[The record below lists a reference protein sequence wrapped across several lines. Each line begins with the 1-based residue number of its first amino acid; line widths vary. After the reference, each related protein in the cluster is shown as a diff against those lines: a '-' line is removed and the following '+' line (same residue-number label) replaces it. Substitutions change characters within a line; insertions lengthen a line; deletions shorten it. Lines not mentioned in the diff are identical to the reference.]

1 MGTLMSM
8 TGFAR
13 EGGALA
19 DGTSFVWELRSVNG
33 RGLDLRL
40 RLPPGQDALEPLL
53 REAAGRRL
61 KRGNVSA
68 NLSLKR
74 EDRPRLVPDRAA
86 LDQLLDLAQSLAARI
101 PGAAPPRAEALL
113 ALPGVMRAEAPDAD
127 EAAEEARR
135 GELAAAFARALDGLV
150 SARRAEGEALHRVL
164 SALLDE
170 IAALH
175 EAAGREAAGQPEAQR
190 ARFMEQVAALLG
202 ENGAARVPEERLAQ
216 EVAILAQRSDVRE
229 ELDRLR
235 AHIDAARGMLRTG
248 EGVGRKLDFLVQE
261 FMREAN
267 TLCSKS
273 ASVALTRVG
282 LDLKAAIERLREQAA
297 NVE

>member
-19 DGTSFVWELRSVNG
+19 DGTAFVWELRSVNG

-74 EDRPRLVPDRAA
+74 EERPRLVPDRAA
-86 LDQLLDLAQSLAARI
+86 LDQALELAQALAARI

-113 ALPGVMRAEAPDAD
+113 ALPGVMRSEAPEAD

-135 GELAAAFARALDGLV
+135 GELAAAFAARSTGWWRRGG
-150 SARRAEGEALHRVL
+150 RRATRCTASSRRCWTR
-164 SALLDE
+164 S
-170 IAALH
+170 
-175 EAAGREAAGQPEAQR
+175 RRCTRRR
-190 ARFMEQVAALLG
+190 ARGGRPAG
-202 ENGAARVPEERLAQ
+202 GAARALHGAGRRPARRGRRGAG
-216 EVAILAQRSDVRE
+216 AGGAAGAGGGDPRPA
-229 ELDRLR
+229 LR
-235 AHIDAARGMLRTG
+235 RARGAGPPARHIDAARGMLRAG

>member
-1 MGTLMSM
+1 M
-8 TGFAR
+8 AKAKIR
-13 EGGALA
+13 II
-19 DGTSFVWELRSVNG
+19 
-33 RGLDLRL
+33 
-40 RLPPGQDALEPLL
+40 
-53 REAAGRRL
+53 
-61 KRGNVSA
+61 SA
-68 NLSLKR
+68 
-74 EDRPRLVPDRAA
+74 
-86 LDQLLDLAQSLAARI
+86 I

-113 ALPGVMRAEAPDAD
+113 ALPGVMRTEAPEAD
-127 EAAEEARR
+127 ETAEEAKR

-150 SARRAEGEALHRVL
+150 AARRAEGAALHGVL

-170 IAALH
+170 IGALH

-202 ENGAARVPEERLAQ
+202 GNGAARVPEERLAQ

-229 ELDRLR
+229 ELDRLG
-235 AHIDAARGMLRTG
+235 AHIDAARTMLHAG